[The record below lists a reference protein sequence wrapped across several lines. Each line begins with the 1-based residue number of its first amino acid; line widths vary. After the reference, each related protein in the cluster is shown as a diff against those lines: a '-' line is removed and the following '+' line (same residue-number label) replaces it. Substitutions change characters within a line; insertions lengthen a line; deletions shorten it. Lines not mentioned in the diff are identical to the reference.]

1 MGLTFWFGV
10 VAQCSLHVWTL
21 ADGFLIEQIIQ

>member
-10 VAQCSLHVWTL
+10 AAQCSLHVWTL
-21 ADGFLIEQIIQ
+21 VGGFLIAQIIR